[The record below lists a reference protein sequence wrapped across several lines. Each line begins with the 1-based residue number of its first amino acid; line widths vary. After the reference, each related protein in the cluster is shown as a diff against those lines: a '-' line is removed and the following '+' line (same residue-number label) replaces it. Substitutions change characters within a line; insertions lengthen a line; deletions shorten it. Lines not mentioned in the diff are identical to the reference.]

1 MNFQSHFNII
11 TDICRGRCA
20 ELISYW
26 QFIGADK
33 PSMADAYF
41 NATKRMEEGLLYTL
55 IALYDFF
62 FVLGVQKQCPVL
74 RA

>member
-1 MNFQSHFNII
+1 MNSQSHFNII

-41 NATKRMEEGLLYTL
+41 NATKRMEEGLHTL
-55 IALYDFF
+55 IVLYDFCIVF
-62 FVLGVQKQCPVL
+62 GVQKQRPVL
-74 RA
+74 CA